1 MTLQELNF
9 SHLIKYDVSDSN
21 GYSFGDYVNNGSVHP
36 NISNYCTSCDEQGYN
51 VSPSDQSYKL
61 CNMSHGAHSRDFIN
75 AVDPSMDISAWNTEG
90 VMFVMESPSRDYGIY
105 ETTKINKEGQTY
117 AKRPSKLWYWIHEK
131 CDYVE
136 YPEYFKGGEYGELV
150 RSIIFTFKLAN
161 AYLTNLIKC
170 GMNDDS
176 GDSFRGID
184 YFDSRCI
191 QNCYDSFLSKEIELM
206 NPKVIFTF
214 GTNVYN
220 QLEYRVRDKDIK
232 VVGLPHPAGQ
242 RRGFK
247 NEYYNVLYFCM
258 VAKWLC
264 RTGVIDADFYSDLM
278 TTFLE
283 K

>member
-9 SHLIKYDVSDSN
+9 SRLIQYDVSDANS
-21 GYSFGDYVNNGSVHP
+21 YSFEEYVNNGSVHP
-36 NISNYCTSCDEQGYN
+36 SIRNYCTSCEELGCN
-51 VSPSDQSYKL
+51 VSPYDQSYKL
-61 CNMSHGAHSRDFIN
+61 CNMSHGSHSRDFIN
-75 AVDPSMDISAWNTEG
+75 AVDPGMDISAWNTKG

-105 ETTKINKEGQTY
+105 ETTNLTKEGQTY
-117 AKRPSKLWYWIHEK
+117 NKRPSKQWYWIHEK
-131 CDYVE
+131 CDYTE

-170 GMNDDS
+170 GLNDAS
-176 GDSFRGID
+176 GDSFKGID

-191 QNCYDSFLSKEIELM
+191 QNCFDSFLSKEIEIM
-206 NPKVIFTF
+206 NPQVIFTF
-214 GTNVYN
+214 GTKVYN
-220 QLEYRVRDKDIK
+220 QLESRVRDIK

-264 RTGVIDADFYSDLM
+264 RTGVIDASFYSELM
-278 TTFLE
+278 TTFME

>member
-1 MTLQELNF
+1 MTLKELNY
-9 SHLIKYDVSDSN
+9 SQLIKYNLEDVNS
-21 GYSFGDYVNNGSVHP
+21 YSFDDYIDNGSVHP
-36 NISNYCTSCDEQGYN
+36 GASDYCTSCDELGFS
-51 VSPSDQSYKL
+51 VSPSDQSFHL
-61 CNMSHGAHSRDFIN
+61 CNMSHGSHSRDFIS
-75 AVDPSMDISAWNTEG
+75 AVDNSIDTSEWNTGG

-105 ETTKINKEGQTY
+105 ETTKINKDGQTY
-117 AKRPSKLWYWIHEK
+117 NKRPSKQWYWIHEK
-131 CDYVE
+131 CKYAE

-150 RSIIFTFKLAN
+150 RSVIFTFKLAN

-176 GDSFRGID
+176 GDAFKGID
-184 YFDSRCI
+184 YFDGRCI
-191 QNCYDSFLSKEIELM
+191 QNCYDMFLSKEIELM
-206 NPKVIFTF
+206 NPRVIFTF

-220 QLEYRVRDKDIK
+220 QLEYRVREQGIK

-258 VAKWLC
+258 IAKWLC
-264 RTGVIDADFYSDLM
+264 RTGVISPEFYSELM
-278 TTFLE
+278 TIFME